1 MCGVRGE
8 TCSVSEWRKVRYGV
22 PRAHCMSEQ
31 KSVVYALLVPAFERL
46 GQEDGELL
54 NYYVARLC

>member
-1 MCGVRGE
+1 M
-8 TCSVSEWRKVRYGV
+8 